1 MILLELPAHSLD
13 ELEAEPE
20 ADLKQTKKV
29 QPSRSNHASSP
40 GTDQKRTDSTKL
52 LRCELSRIT
61 QKSPSHMHLNKVSY
75 IRNKAWIIAPARN
88 RTHDK

>member
-1 MILLELPAHSLD
+1 MMILLELPAHSLD

-40 GTDQKRTDSTKL
+40 RTDQKRTDSTKL

-75 IRNKAWIIAPARN
+75 VRNEA
-88 RTHDK
+88 